1 MSIDILMATFN
12 GAKYLRNQLLSL
24 QQQTYDDWTLWVR
37 DDGSTD
43 DTVHIIRKFAKFDRR
58 IRIVDEGSGQHL
70 GPGKNFMGLTKYST
84 AEYAIFCD
92 QDDIWFEKKLEILV
106 DFAEK
111 NFNTDIPCLVYCDAH
126 GYSDAEGVITFD
138 GVSRAHAKSLSEFL
152 FFNGGYLGCSIL
164 FNRRLCLVA
173 SDYRA
178 DYYYLHDDVVSLL
191 AHSFGCVYFLP
202 KKLMLYRQHA
212 SNFTTGNVMDL
223 RTYLRRIFNI
233 KLYVLSA
240 KHYKEKEAF
249 YIAYKD
255 DLDDDAKRLFAA
267 YLDFPKETL
276 FKRILLIVRHG
287 FSLGGSRLKL
297 LIKTIIRRPIG

>member
-1 MSIDILMATFN
+1 
-12 GAKYLRNQLLSL
+12 
-24 QQQTYDDWTLWVR
+24 
-37 DDGSTD
+37 
-43 DTVHIIRKFAKFDRR
+43 
-58 IRIVDEGSGQHL
+58 
-70 GPGKNFMGLTKYST
+70 MGLIKYST
-84 AEYAIFCD
+84 ADYVIFCD

-111 NFNTDIPCLVYCDAH
+111 NFDTNTPCLVYCDAY
-126 GYSDAEGVITFD
+126 GYSDAEGVIIFD
-138 GVSRAHAKSLSEFL
+138 GVSRAHARSLSEFL
-152 FFNGGYLGCSIL
+152 FFNGGYLGCSTL
-164 FNRRLCLVA
+164 FNKRLCLMA

-212 SNFTTGNVMDL
+212 SNVTTGNVMDL
-223 RTYLRRIFNI
+223 HTCLRRSFNS

-240 KHYKEKEAF
+240 KHYKEKKAF
-249 YIAYKD
+249 YIAYED

-267 YLDFPKETL
+267 YLDFPNVTL
-276 FKRILLIVRHG
+276 FKRILLIILHG